1 MMNSAD
7 DLIGATEMSPS
18 EEGIIHERLMLSTMQ
33 EPRGI
38 SVENFA
44 HNFRLKPM
52 LVARSL
58 SDLRPED
65 NSLKSLIATNE
76 FLIKTFGRKRL
87 SREAVEGAMVVTHK
101 FWRNN
106 DPLGVYKPGDM
117 FYVDDNHPWMPYFP
131 VLILAPSAFVLALAL
146 LAEMVHTV
154 VK

>member
-7 DLIGATEMSPS
+7 DLIGATDMSPS
-18 EEGIIHERLMLSTMQ
+18 EAVLIHERLMLSTMH
-33 EPRGI
+33 EPREI
-38 SVENFA
+38 SVEKFA

-52 LVARSL
+52 LVARTL
-58 SDLRPED
+58 SELRPED
-65 NSLKSLIATNE
+65 NSLRSLISTNE
-76 FLIKTFGRKRL
+76 FLIKTFGKKRL
-87 SREAVEGAMVVTHK
+87 TKESVEGAMVITHK

-131 VLILAPSAFVLALAL
+131 ILILAPTVFVFALTMIAL
-146 LAEMVHTV
+146 LVRFS